1 MPPFMGQ
8 GMCSGLRD
16 AWTLGWRLDL
26 VLRGII
32 PEITLDDYEAER
44 SPHVDQLIRLS
55 MQMGQIV
62 CVSDP
67 EAARKR
73 DAAYFSG
80 TAPRPP
86 PFPGIT
92 AGAVRR
98 QSDGSLHP
106 GAGMLLP
113 AASLATDS
121 LTRRLDDIAGRN
133 FALLLSARRDRT
145 DIGPRE
151 RAFLQD
157 IGAGIL
163 EIGPTALRDADGRLD
178 ALFKDTSA
186 VAIFARPDFYAFG
199 FAYSTQ
205 DVPTLLRDA
214 AAHLRTWLGE
224 FAVRAAE

>member
-1 MPPFMGQ
+1 
-8 GMCSGLRD
+8 MCSGLRD

-32 PEITLDDYEAER
+32 PEMTLDDYEAER

-67 EAARKR
+67 EGARKR
-73 DAAYFSG
+73 DAAYFLG

-86 PFPGIT
+86 FPGLT
-92 AGAVRR
+92 AGAIRR

-113 AASLATDS
+113 GVSLATDR

-133 FALLLSARRDRT
+133 FALLLSARRDQP

-151 RAFLQD
+151 RAFLHD
-157 IGAGIL
+157 IGAAIL
-163 EIGPTALRDADGRLD
+163 EIGPALRDVDGRLD

-214 AAHLRTWLGE
+214 AAHLRRSIGE